1 MIFLAGDINHS
12 HLSFIFGLS
21 RSYFLAEVLFITAD
35 QRSGMPLPPENRW
48 LHKNDNSRRFSSSNV
63 DSSTLSI
70 EFSH

>member
-35 QRSGMPLPPENRW
+35 QRSGMPLPPENR
-48 LHKNDNSRRFSSSNV
+48 
-63 DSSTLSI
+63 
-70 EFSH
+70 